1 MDPSARK
8 PAPDDLDPMPD
19 PDYDDEDT
27 EGRSETEQLVDR
39 GVERAEDDQVR
50 GAAREARAGDA
61 VSDDDEHPKAP

>member
-1 MDPSARK
+1 MDPSTHK
-8 PAPDDLDPMPD
+8 PTPDDLEPMPD

-50 GAAREARAGDA
+50 GAAREARAADA
-61 VSDDDEHPKAP
+61 GSADNADPKAP